1 MVSDPEHQE
10 RDILKLLPSPV
21 KPPKL
26 TARRIGIHTSTAG
39 GVANAAERAYRLG
52 CNAFQIFSS
61 SPRQWKPYELAP
73 QQQSEMVRLRTKY
86 DLRPLVI
93 HANYLVNLAG
103 GNPEFHAKSIA
114 AFRGEI
120 ERALALRAEFLVLHP
135 GSFRG
140 GSREEGLQRAAHAI
154 ERAAGG
160 LDLEAGNLRI
170 LIENTAGS
178 EFSLGGNFEQVA
190 ELVYLLHNYVPC
202 GACID
207 TCHAHVAGYDIVS
220 KDGYDETLNQLD
232 RTVGLKNVCV
242 WHCNDAKAE
251 RGSKLDR
258 HQHVGK
264 GRIGLEPFRR
274 VLNDKRLASAAFIAE
289 TPIDQSLDDLE
300 NVNALK
306 GLVGTLTTPRKKVSR
321 GRSELGSDGTAKKS
335 ARSRVRH

>member
-1 MVSDPEHQE
+1 MAEIAPTREK
-10 RDILKLLPSPV
+10 DILKLLPSPA

-26 TARRIGIHTSTAG
+26 TSRRIGIHTSTAG

-73 QQQSEMVRLRTKY
+73 QQQREMVRLRAKY
-86 DLRPLVI
+86 DLRPLAI

-114 AFRGEI
+114 AFRGEV
-120 ERALALRAEFLVLHP
+120 ERALALQAEFLVLHP

-140 GSREEGLQRAAHAI
+140 GSREEGLQRVAIAI
-154 ERAAGG
+154 EQAADG
-160 LDLEAGNLRI
+160 LDLPAGNLRV

-190 ELVYLLHNYVPC
+190 ELLYLLHNFVPC

-207 TCHAHVAGYDIVS
+207 TCHTHVAGYDIVS
-220 KDGYDETLNQLD
+220 KDGYDETLDRLD
-232 RTVGLKNVCV
+232 RTIGLKNVYV
-242 WHCNDAKAE
+242 WHCNDAKAA

-258 HQHVGK
+258 HQHIGK
-264 GRIGLEPFRR
+264 GSISLEPFRR
-274 VLNDKRLASAAFIAE
+274 LLNDKRLANAAFIAE
-289 TPIDQSLDDLE
+289 TPIDEPLDDLT
-300 NVNALK
+300 NVNTLK
-306 GLVGTLTTPRKKVSR
+306 GLVAATGTQKKCASR
-321 GRSELGSDGTAKKS
+321 VEGNSREPVAKKKS
-335 ARSRVRH
+335 GSPRTRR